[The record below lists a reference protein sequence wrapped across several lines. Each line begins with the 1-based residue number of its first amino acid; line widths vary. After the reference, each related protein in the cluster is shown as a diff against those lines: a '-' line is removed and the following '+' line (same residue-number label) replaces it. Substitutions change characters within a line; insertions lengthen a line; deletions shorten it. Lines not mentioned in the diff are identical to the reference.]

1 MTRKIFLGDEWHPA
15 RVQKL
20 SNVEVLSVKGK
31 KKKKV
36 MWKGP
41 QQSAETTGLLTD
53 VLINSDGL
61 FSLQTH
67 NQEIKSYIN
76 IPKFVISCWYSFKE
90 SSFGR
95 K

>member
-1 MTRKIFLGDEWHPA
+1 MTLNHSTWRTA
-15 RVQKL
+15 RVQN
-20 SNVEVLSVKGK
+20 SFNVECERERK
-31 KKKKV
+31 KTDV
-36 MWKGP
+36 KGP

-76 IPKFVISCWYSFKE
+76 IPRFVISCWYSFKE